1 MGIADKLSQALND
14 AIARWAFRAGRY
26 VPFTAASVLWAALDR
41 QDRSILDIGCGR
53 GHKMTTIARS
63 GFYSVGLDIH
73 LPYLKECKRYYDE
86 CILSDA
92 RALPLKP
99 KSFDIVLCTQVI
111 EHLDKEAGRGLITEM
126 EKIAR
131 RHVVI
136 STPVGTYKN
145 RPPSDRPYLEHRS
158 AWLPDELK
166 ALDYHVT
173 GSGFR
178 GSIVIVKLLR
188 LILPE
193 STRALGL
200 KLIFTLSAIANPV
213 VYFLPKLAGGMVCVK
228 KLH

>member
-1 MGIADKLSQALND
+1 MATQAQVQTPTRGHGLLEPLL
-14 AIARWAFRAGRY
+14 ARLRARQANSLIPDHLRQGR
-26 VPFTAASVLWAALDR
+26 
-41 QDRSILDIGCGR
+41 ILDIGCGK
-53 GHKMTTIARS
+53 GHKMTTIGRS
-63 GFYSVGLDIH
+63 GRFYTVALDIH

-86 CILSDA
+86 CILCDA
-92 RALPLKP
+92 RALPFRP

-111 EHLDKEAGRGLITEM
+111 EHLDKEAGWGLITEM
-126 EKIAR
+126 QKIAR
-131 RHVVI
+131 RRVLI

-145 RPPSDRPYLEHRS
+145 RPPSWSPYLEHKS

-166 ALDYHVT
+166 ALGYHVR

-178 GSIVIVKLLR
+178 GSIVVVKLLR

-193 STRALGL
+193 STRALGI

-213 VYFLPKLAGGMVCVK
+213 VYFLPKLAGNMVCVK